1 MLAGMP
7 VSSRT
12 QPAQAPRG
20 SPWRI
25 VVSTVVTVVVLLV
38 VFVGIFPKVADYSE
52 AWSSI
57 QQMPTA
63 FVVALGVAT
72 VLNVAVYVWP
82 LQAALPGLGYG
93 PGFVVRQTSFAIS
106 NAVPAGGAVGLGV
119 QYGML
124 DSYGFGAGAAASAIA
139 IVSVFNVFATL
150 VMPVIGVLALLAGG
164 VVEGTY
170 LLMAAIG
177 VAAIVVGVV
186 AFAVVL
192 RSERGARR
200 VGHWAD
206 RLAHPL
212 TRRVGHG
219 RTLDLTG
226 KILDFRSSVV
236 DVMQTRWW
244 QVTVS
249 TLLLQLTSWAIL
261 VLALRGLEAGTGTVT
276 VTWTEALAAFSFA
289 RVASFIPITPGG
301 LGTVDAAL
309 AALLTGYGA
318 SSSQALAADLVWR
331 AATYVPQ
338 VLLGVLTFLWWRV
351 TAARRTRR
359 AANSSAAG
367 EDLTSPPSARS
378 SGRRG
383 ATRQQDEEA

>member
-12 QPAQAPRG
+12 QPARAPRG

-25 VVSTVVTVVVLLV
+25 VVSTAVTVVVLLV

-63 FVVALGVAT
+63 YVVALGVAT

-383 ATRQQDEEA
+383 AIRQQDEEA